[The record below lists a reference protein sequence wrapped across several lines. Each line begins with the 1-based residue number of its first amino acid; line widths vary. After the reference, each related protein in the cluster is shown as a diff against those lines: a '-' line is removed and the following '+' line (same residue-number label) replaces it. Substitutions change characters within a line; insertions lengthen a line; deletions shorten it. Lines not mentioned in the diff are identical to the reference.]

1 MQEMAYPCYNE
12 DRCVCVC
19 ACVPILLFSVTFTG
33 SDSIPTAMIPFQL
46 QIHCS
51 YTDHAA
57 YCDDIGMALHR
68 CHDGEGCG
76 PGKGI
81 TAQRGNVT
89 CGVVWCGV
97 VWCGV
102 VCFV

>member
-1 MQEMAYPCYNE
+1 
-12 DRCVCVC
+12 
-19 ACVPILLFSVTFTG
+19 
-33 SDSIPTAMIPFQL
+33 MIPFQL

-89 CGVVWCGV
+89 CGVV
-97 VWCGV
+97 
-102 VCFV
+102 CFV